1 MFTLQKQPGKDFKIL
16 NFSDPQLGDAEWA
29 EGHRN
34 RAILQHTMR
43 TLIESEKPDLI
54 TVTGDISWAGNVAAY
69 KAFADEID
77 AYGITWAPVW
87 GNHDNQGGAET
98 IDKVAELYLT
108 YPHCLYEKGD
118 PALGNGNY
126 VIAIAEGD
134 KIVEG
139 VLMMDAHDRDPYP
152 NEDGTMG
159 EVWAK
164 LTPPQLVWYK
174 KQIDALKQLGCT
186 ETAIFLHIPIYAY
199 REAWEAAHNPAFAPE
214 SIKPQESDD
223 PKYWNEG
230 YKTSAGVRY
239 EGIASYPEDEGAMD
253 AILAGGTTK
262 LVVAGHDHVNN
273 TVISYRGVKLVY
285 SLKAGAG
292 CYWAPQLNG
301 GTVIRVTDSGVVEIR
316 HAFVD
321 VGAFLQ

>member
-34 RAILQHTMR
+34 RAILLHTLR
-43 TLIESEKPDLI
+43 TLIKSERPDLI
-54 TVTGDISWAGNVAAY
+54 TVTGDISWAGNMAAY

-77 AYGITWAPVW
+77 AYGIPWAPVW

-98 IDKVAELYLT
+98 IDKAAELYLT

-118 PALGNGNY
+118 PAIGNGNY

-152 NEDGTMG
+152 NKDGTMG

-174 KQIDALKQLGCT
+174 DQIDALKRLGCT

-214 SIKPQESDD
+214 SIEPQESGD

-230 YKTSAGVRY
+230 YKTSVGVRY

-292 CYWAPQLNG
+292 CYWDPRLNG